1 MNDVET
7 FKKELKPNGSRKEYH
22 RSHGIA
28 IKMYGRTRSDA
39 QYAGMTLRSVNGGRG
54 FRTCGSGEECTQS
67 LSQRLPLRV
76 SPSAAGYAY
85 GGTMYLMVPKLRGQG
100 YIPFFVTERKRSEAA
115 LIQVVQEAFVQGVS
129 TRKMEK
135 LAHSLGIENIS
146 RSQVSE
152 MTKGLNEQVQEF
164 RSHALDK
171 SRYPVLWVDAL
182 YEKVR
187 VDGHVVNMAVQV
199 VCGVNEQGH
208 RDILAVEPMLDESK
222 ESYSQLF
229 QSLLDRGL
237 KTPLLVVS
245 DANKGLIAA
254 IRESFPGASWQR
266 CKVHFMRNILAHIP
280 QKERGSFAAQLKE
293 IWLAPSA
300 QLAQQRAEQLS
311 EQYGKRFPKAIEL
324 LKDGLEDS
332 LTFYAFP
339 ELDARKIS
347 STNMLERLN
356 KEIRR
361 RTNVVGIFPNKDSYL
376 RLVTTYLMEYAE
388 DWSVSRAYLNPKSI
402 QSLLLSAA

>member
-1 MNDVET
+1 MAQGKNITGLTDLL
-7 FKKELKPNGSRKEYH
+7 LKCMSEPDPMLSMLEWLCAQLMEAEV
-22 RSHGIA
+22 SGIVGA
-28 IKMYGRTRSDA
+28 EKNTHNPSRSD
-39 QYAGMTLRSVNGGRG
+39 YR
-54 FRTCGSGEECTQS
+54 CGYRPR
-67 LSQRLPLRV
+67 RLDTRM
-76 SPSAAGYAY
+76 
-85 GGTMYLMVPKLRGQG
+85 GTMYLMVPKLRSRG

-115 LIQVVQEAFVQGVS
+115 LIQVIQEAFVQGVS

-135 LAHSLGIENIS
+135 LARSLGIENLS

-152 MTKGLNEQVQEF
+152 MTKGLNEQVQDF
-164 RSHALDK
+164 RSRSLAGH
-171 SRYPVLWVDAL
+171 YPVIWTDAL

-187 VDGHVVNMAVQV
+187 VDGRIVSMAVLV
-199 VCGVNEQGH
+199 ACGVNAQGQ
-208 RDILAVEPMLDESK
+208 REVLAVEPMMEESK

-229 QSLLDRGL
+229 QSLKQRGL
-237 KTPLLVVS
+237 ETPSLVVS

-266 CKVHFMRNILAHIP
+266 CKVHFMRNILAHVP
-280 QKERGSFAAQLKE
+280 QKEKYAFAAQLKE

-300 QLAQQRAEQLS
+300 ELARQRAKQLS
-311 EQYGKRFPKAIEL
+311 ERYEKRFPKAIEIL
-324 LKDGLEDS
+324 EEGLEDS
-332 LTFYAFP
+332 LAFYAFP

-361 RTNVVGIFPNKDSYL
+361 RTNVVGIFPNPDSYL

-402 QSLLLSAA
+402 QSLLLNAA

>member
-1 MNDVET
+1 MVQGKDT
-7 FKKELKPNGSRKEYH
+7 TGLTELLLKC
-22 RSHGIA
+22 IA
-28 IKMYGRTRSDA
+28 EPDPMLSMLEWLCARLMEAEVSGLVGAEKNTHSPSRSD
-39 QYAGMTLRSVNGGRG
+39 YR
-54 FRTCGSGEECTQS
+54 CGYRPR
-67 LSQRLPLRV
+67 RLDTRV
-76 SPSAAGYAY
+76 
-85 GGTMYLMVPKLRGQG
+85 GTMYLMVPKLRSRG
-100 YIPFFVTERKRSEAA
+100 YIPFFVTERKRSEMA

-135 LAHSLGIENIS
+135 LARSMGIESLS

-152 MTKGLNEQVQEF
+152 MTKGLNDQVREF
-164 RSHALDK
+164 RSRSLAG
-171 SRYPVLWVDAL
+171 SRYPVLWTDAL

-187 VDGHVVNMAVQV
+187 VDGRVISMAVLI

-208 RDILAVEPMLDESK
+208 REVLAVEPMLDESK

-229 QSLLDRGL
+229 ENLQQRGL
-237 KTPLLVVS
+237 ETPSLVIS

-266 CKVHFMRNILAHIP
+266 CKVHFMRNILAHVP
-280 QKERGSFAAQLKE
+280 QKEKESFATQLKE

-300 QLAQQRAEQLS
+300 ELARQRAEQLS
-311 EQYGKRFPKAIEL
+311 EQYRKRFPKAIEL
-324 LKDGLEDS
+324 LENGLEDS
-332 LTFYAFP
+332 LAFYAFP
-339 ELDARKIS
+339 DLDTRKTS

-361 RTNVVGIFPNKDSYL
+361 RTNVVGIFPDPDSYL

-388 DWSVSRAYLNPKSI
+388 DWSVSRAYLNPISVHA
-402 QSLLLSAA
+402 LLQNAA